1 VPATTAP
8 QEEVSVF
15 SVGLDSLVLIA
26 KSHARVFTEFA
37 IMELQELATA
47 TGVGPGGGASIVS
60 SPALV

>member
-1 VPATTAP
+1 M
-8 QEEVSVF
+8 SVF